1 MNHSPHTRSLA
12 AVPARARVRAR
23 ACMKRVS
30 YHLLLDRL
38 PVGGRLPRTS
48 ADAGATNAL
57 PHILPVRH
65 CQKRLLVGP
74 ARSLPDVLDLFVWA
88 LEHKD
93 VAAHGHLLA
102 LAKAAKCNHAVPLA
116 LDFLE
121 LKRAGHALQRPP
133 CPLAVRGPATRGRR
147 LVFGAHARAAG
158 APLCGRRP
166 VRPPL
171 VVANSVFFFR
181 CLFYYWSVQ
190 TSSEQVQKNTTQK
203 ICTAK
208 PRILV
213 EAFWGFCGCVCGC
226 CGCSCGKW
234 LSPGQRNIHD
244 EERGEANEILL

>member
-166 VRPPL
+166 VRPRARAP
-171 VVANSVFFFR
+171 AWQRRPQATF
-181 CLFYYWSVQ
+181 
-190 TSSEQVQKNTTQK
+190 SEARHLQGTTAAFACAECARLRRQ
-203 ICTAK
+203 
-208 PRILV
+208 LV
-213 EAFWGFCGCVCGC
+213 EMIASTTRGSPAFYRSTADVIFFCCF
-226 CGCSCGKW
+226 
-234 LSPGQRNIHD
+234 
-244 EERGEANEILL
+244 